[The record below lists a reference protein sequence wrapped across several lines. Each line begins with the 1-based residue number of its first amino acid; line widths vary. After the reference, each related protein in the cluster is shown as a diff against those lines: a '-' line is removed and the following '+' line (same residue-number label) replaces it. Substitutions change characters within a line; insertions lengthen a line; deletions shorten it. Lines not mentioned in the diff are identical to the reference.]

1 MARTIDY
8 LAFMVDVTPYEYQGH
23 KYNALS
29 IIVAFRKG
37 RGFVV
42 TWQPVQKTNMGYM
55 TGPMPSSDPLVGG
68 KGFTVKAATRNSV
81 KVLETMKAA
90 LLLAKDGIKFFFDQ
104 RNYDALKEFMGD
116 VCAYGYSEIVKKKL
130 EETIANYNAMSQA
143 KDAEPELSPMMK
155 QFHNL
160 KGKHKEAV
168 LLFRCGDFYET
179 YEEDAEVCARVL
191 GITLTKSVKT
201 GTKMA
206 GFPYHA
212 LDTYLPKLIRAGHR
226 VAICDQL
233 EDPKLTKKLVKRGIM
248 PDDNEERRTKD
259 EEQGTKDENDNENIN
274 NSNSQETMKLT
285 INKKN
290 NNETKNVQ
298 NAQVINPNAGI
309 APVIPSAE
317 PIEDAEFEEIKDE
330 EPAPAPTKVTI
341 KRKVTLK
348 RKEAEPVKEAVVAK
362 AEPSPTENTTT
373 LPKVSCSTYKTKKG
387 ETAPQII
394 GFSGEDDPRWKA
406 VKESGAKWASAGYV
420 KDINGEMVYRFI
432 FGTRYMDVA
441 KALAGAYNTDDREA
455 WKRAED
461 ACQVIHEQAVRDGKA
476 KWEAKKAAW
485 AAKAA
490 EKKAAKAAAKKCYT
504 KEDVAAIMQ
513 TLLDGGEVPA
523 ELKKLLKVA

>member
-8 LAFMVDVTPYEYQGH
+8 LTLMVNVTPYEYQGH

-37 RGFVV
+37 CGFVV
-42 TWQPVQKTNMGYM
+42 TWQPVQITAVGYM

-116 VCAYGYSEIVKKKL
+116 VCNYGYSEIVKKKL

-155 QFHNL
+155 QFRDL
-160 KGKHKEAV
+160 KSKHPDAV

-179 YEEDAEVCARVL
+179 YEKDAKTCADVL
-191 GITLTKSVKT
+191 GITLTWRTPSKRHAPGDYT
-201 GTKMA
+201 DAMA
-206 GFPYHA
+206 CFPYHA

-233 EDPKLTKKLVKRGIM
+233 EDPKLTKKLVKRGIV
-248 PDDNEERRTKD
+248 PTSDN
-259 EEQGTKDENDNENIN
+259 NENNN

-285 INKKN
+285 INN
-290 NNETKNVQ
+290 NNESANVH
-298 NAQVINPNAGI
+298 NAQVINPTNAGV

-330 EPAPAPTKVTI
+330 PAPAPKKAVTI

-348 RKEAEPVKEAVVAK
+348 RKEAEPVKEEVK
-362 AEPSPTENTTT
+362 AEFSPTENAT
-373 LPKVSCSTYKTKKG
+373 LPKVTFSTYTTKRG
-387 ETAPQII
+387 DTAPQIV
-394 GFSGEDDPRWKA
+394 GFGGEDDPRWKSH
-406 VKESGAKWASAGYV
+406 KEAEHKYVSASWK
-420 KDINGEMVYRFI
+420 KDIENNKVYI
-432 FGTRYMDVA
+432 LMFGTRYMDVA
-441 KALAGAYNTDDREA
+441 KALCGAYNTDDREA

-461 ACQVIHEQAVRDGKA
+461 ACMAIYEQAVRDGKA

-485 AAKAA
+485 AEKAA
-490 EKKAAKAAAKKCYT
+490 EKKAKKEADKKCYT
-504 KEDVAAIMQ
+504 KEDVAAI
-513 TLLDGGEVPA
+513 GGELPA
-523 ELKKLLKVA
+523 DLKKLIKAA

>member
-42 TWQPVQKTNMGYM
+42 TWQPVQIMAVGYM

-90 LLLAKDGIKFFFDQ
+90 LLLAQEGIKFFFDQ

-116 VCAYGYSEIVKKKL
+116 VCAYGYSEIVKKQL
-130 EETIANYNAMSQA
+130 EETIANYNAMQA

-155 QFHNL
+155 QYYNL

-201 GTKMA
+201 NTKMA
-206 GFPYHA
+206 GFPHHA

-248 PDDNEERRTKD
+248 PDDDNHESHEL
-259 EEQGTKDENDNENIN
+259 NENIN
-274 NSNSQETMKLT
+274 NSNSQETMKLS
-285 INKKN
+285 INNKN

-298 NAQVINPNAGI
+298 NNAQVINTSAGI

-330 EPAPAPTKVTI
+330 EQGTKDEE
-341 KRKVTLK
+341 RKT
-348 RKEAEPVKEAVVAK
+348 KENA
-362 AEPSPTENTTT
+362 TT
-373 LPKVSCSTYKTKKG
+373 LPKVTFSTYTTKRG
-387 ETAPQII
+387 DTAPQII
-394 GFSGEDDPRWKA
+394 GFGGEDDPRWKSH
-406 VKESGAKWASAGYV
+406 KEAEHKYVSASWK
-420 KDINGEMVYRFI
+420 KDIENNKVYI
-432 FGTRYMDVA
+432 LMFGTRYMDVA
-441 KALAGAYNTDDREA
+441 KALCGAYNTDDREA

-461 ACQVIHEQAVRDGKA
+461 ACMAIYEQAVRDGKE

-513 TLLDGGEVPA
+513 TLLDGGEVPE

>member
-23 KYNALS
+23 NYNALS

-37 RGFVV
+37 HGFVV
-42 TWQPVQKTNMGYM
+42 TWQPVQIMAVGYM

-68 KGFTVKAATRNSV
+68 KGFTVKEATRNSV

-90 LLLAKDGIKFFFDQ
+90 LLLAQEGVKFFFDQ
-104 RNYDALKEFMGD
+104 RNYESLKEFMGD
-116 VCAYGYSEIVKKKL
+116 VCNYGYSEIVKKKL

-155 QFHNL
+155 QYYNL
-160 KGKHKEAV
+160 KGKHKDAV

-191 GITLTKSVKT
+191 GITLTFRDLGRHVP
-201 GTKMA
+201 MA
-206 GFPYHA
+206 GFPHHA

-233 EDPKLTKKLVKRGIM
+233 EDPKLTKNLVKRGIM
-248 PDDNEERRTKD
+248 PDDNNHESHEL
-259 EEQGTKDENDNENIN
+259 NENIN
-274 NSNSQETMKLT
+274 NSNSQETMKLS
-285 INKKN
+285 INNKN
-290 NNETKNVQ
+290 NNESGNVQ
-298 NAQVINPNAGI
+298 NNAQVINPTNAGI
-309 APVIPSAE
+309 APVIPSSE
-317 PIEDAEFEEIKDE
+317 PIEDAEFEEIDV
-330 EPAPAPTKVTI
+330 EPAPAPTKMTI

-348 RKEAEPVKEAVVAK
+348 RKEDEPVEEAVVAK
-362 AEPSPTENTTT
+362 AEPSPTENATT

-394 GFSGEDDPRWKA
+394 GFGGEDDPRWKA

-420 KDINGEMVYRFI
+420 EDINGEKVYRFI

-476 KWEAKKAAW
+476 RWEEKKAAW

-490 EKKAAKAAAKKCYT
+490 EKKCYT